1 MKRVISGILSLVM
14 AFSLSVSAFAAEPN
28 KPIGI
33 DSDSLVTTDSLVE
46 YTEYREDGEYFI
58 SEDVS
63 DNGIVSSIY
72 KVNGNQKVLV
82 SVIESVITGN
92 IVKQEEF
99 DQNGNK
105 EVTTLRA
112 VISDVSSELTESEEH
127 QIVPAYETTKE
138 KYLRTDEYSIS
149 LVGKKATVATAAAAV
164 VAASTYIPTTTATA
178 IIKAAIKIIGA
189 GVGAGVALLPN
200 YLYVTSEVYVKKSVG
215 KTYYRYYN
223 DYFLDADRTQ
233 LIGEWTFRHRA
244 GH

>member
-1 MKRVISGILSLVM
+1 MKKLISGLLSLVM
-14 AFSLSVSAFAAEPN
+14 AFSLSVPAFAAESN

-33 DSDSLVTTDSLVE
+33 DTNSLVTTDSLVE

-58 SEDVS
+58 SEKVS
-63 DNGIVSSIY
+63 DNGIISSIY
-72 KVNGNQKVLV
+72 RVNGNQKILA
-82 SVIESVITGN
+82 SVIESVITGDT
-92 IVKQEEF
+92 VKQVEV

-105 EVTTLRA
+105 EVTSLKA
-112 VISDVSSELTESEEH
+112 VISDVSSERLESEEH
-127 QIVPAYETTKE
+127 QIAPLYETTKE

-149 LVGKKATVATAAAAV
+149 LVGKKVTVASAAAAI
-164 VAASTYIPTTTATA
+164 VAASSYIPTTTATA
-178 IIKAAIKIIGA
+178 IIKAAIKIVGA

-223 DYFLDADRTQ
+223 DYFLDSDRTE
-233 LIGEWTFRHRA
+233 LVGEWTFRHRA